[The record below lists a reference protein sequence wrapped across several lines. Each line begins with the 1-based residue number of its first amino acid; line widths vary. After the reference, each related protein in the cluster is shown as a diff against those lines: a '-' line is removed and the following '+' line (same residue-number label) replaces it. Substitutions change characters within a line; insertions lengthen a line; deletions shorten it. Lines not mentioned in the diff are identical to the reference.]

1 MGKGRSYMNSYADGY
16 MRGKVVKEVGALLD
30 NITSGGNHN
39 PHNHKIGVWT
49 FLRYH

>member
-16 MRGKVVKEVGALLD
+16 MRGKVVKEV
-30 NITSGGNHN
+30 
-39 PHNHKIGVWT
+39 WT